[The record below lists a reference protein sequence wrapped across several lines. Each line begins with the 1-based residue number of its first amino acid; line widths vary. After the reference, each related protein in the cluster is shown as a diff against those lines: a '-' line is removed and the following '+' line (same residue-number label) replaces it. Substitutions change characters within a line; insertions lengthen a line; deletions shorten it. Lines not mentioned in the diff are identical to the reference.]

1 MRIILLLAGLL
12 GTVVSQVALAQGSMT
27 RGSQGMSQGS
37 EASIAGSGLIVAGSA
52 QLIAGGSQLV
62 VSTVQAAGESTV
74 VVLRGASEGVTVS
87 VRMSAQLAREAS
99 VAAGTAVRVVAESV
113 GYSLYVGA
121 RLIAFIPAE
130 AVRALIH
137 QSRHGAPAT
146 K

>member
-1 MRIILLLAGLL
+1 MKIAHWLAI
-12 GTVVSQVALAQGSMT
+12 VVGIAV
-27 RGSQGMSQGS
+27 S
-37 EASIAGSGLIVAGSA
+37 EASLAASGFVVAGSV
-52 QLIAGGSQLV
+52 QLLQAGSQLV
-62 VSTVQAAGESTV
+62 VTGMQAAGESTV
-74 VVLRGASEGVTVS
+74 VVMRGVSEGVTVS

-113 GYSLYVGA
+113 GYSLYVGV
-121 RLIAFIPAE
+121 RLIAFVPAE